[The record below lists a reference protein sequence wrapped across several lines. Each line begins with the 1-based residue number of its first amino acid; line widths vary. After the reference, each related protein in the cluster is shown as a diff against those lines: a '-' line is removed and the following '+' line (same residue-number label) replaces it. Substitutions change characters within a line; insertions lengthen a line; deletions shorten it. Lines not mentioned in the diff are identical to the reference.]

1 MFNKAQNTYKHF
13 GISLENRKA
22 LFHSKSKTNKMKPN
36 KPNKFGLNN
45 RQITTQQEQRKL
57 CVNVCLRAKMYATNF
72 TL

>member
-45 RQITTQQEQRKL
+45 RQITTQQEQ
-57 CVNVCLRAKMYATNF
+57 
-72 TL
+72 